1 MNLEDHLGDVIR
13 KARAMSGVSADAAA
27 KAAGLTTTEL
37 AALEESGNAVER
49 LNFAALAPLIG
60 LHAGKLEAL
69 AHGWR
74 PAIPDLGRW
83 RELRQIS
90 TTRGGNTVNCYLVW
104 DEVSRE
110 AAVFDTGWE
119 AQPVLTLIEE
129 NQLQLRHL
137 FLTHTHEDHIA
148 GLAGIRE
155 KFPKVRLHSS
165 SKSAPVEQR
174 NRAND
179 FIHLGS
185 LRITNRDTPGH
196 AEDGVTYVIG
206 NWSEDA
212 PHAAIVGDA
221 IFAGSIGR
229 GNQSW
234 DLAKQKILEQ
244 IFTLPA
250 ETLICPGHGPFTTVA
265 EETLHNPFFVRTLTP
280 GGEKRSGHHPSAA

>member
-1 MNLEDHLGDVIR
+1 M
-13 KARAMSGVSADAAA
+13 
-27 KAAGLTTTEL
+27 
-37 AALEESGNAVER
+37 
-49 LNFAALAPLIG
+49 
-60 LHAGKLEAL
+60 
-69 AHGWR
+69 
-74 PAIPDLGRW
+74 
-83 RELRQIS
+83 
-90 TTRGGNTVNCYLVW
+90 
-104 DEVSRE
+104 
-110 AAVFDTGWE
+110 
-119 AQPVLTLIEE
+119 LIEE

-148 GLAGIRE
+148 GLGGIRE

-165 SKSAPVEQR
+165 AKSAPVEQR

-196 AEDGVTYVIG
+196 AEDGVTYVVG

-212 PHAAIVGDA
+212 PHVAIVGDA

-229 GNQSW
+229 GFQSW
-234 DLAKQKILEQ
+234 ALAKQKIREQ

-265 EETLHNPFFVRTLTP
+265 EEKAHNPFF
-280 GGEKRSGHHPSAA
+280 

>member
-1 MNLEDHLGDVIR
+1 MCLANVANVTLEDHLGDVIR
-13 KARAMSGVSADAAA
+13 KARAMSGVSSEVAAQA
-27 KAAGLTTTEL
+27 SGLTTAEL
-37 AALEESGNAVER
+37 AALEASGSVSKR
-49 LNFAALAPLIG
+49 PDLAALAGLIG
-60 LHAGKLEAL
+60 LSAPKLEEL
-69 AHGWR
+69 ANGWL
-74 PAIPDLGRW
+74 PVKVDLGQW

-110 AAVFDTGWE
+110 AAVFDTGWV
-119 AQPVLTLIEE
+119 AQPVLNLIEE

-148 GLAGIRE
+148 GLGGIRE
-155 KFPKVRLHSS
+155 KVPKVRLHSS
-165 SKSAPVEQR
+165 SRSAPVEQR

-229 GNQSW
+229 GFQSW
-234 DLAKQKILEQ
+234 DLAKQKIREQ
-244 IFTLPA
+244 IFSLPA
-250 ETLICPGHGPFTTVA
+250 ETLICPGHGPFTTVTQEKA
-265 EETLHNPFFVRTLTP
+265 HNPFF
-280 GGEKRSGHHPSAA
+280 